1 MNKYIRNRSCG
12 FHKRYEK
19 MTSEASSYHLSGFI
33 NAAAIKPLLF
43 KSLHYFTRCV
53 CGLMLCAFSILFP
66 TLSHADDFDN
76 LAKRCAPTVAVDTL
90 RALVKTE
97 SDFNPYAIGVVGGKS
112 FMPKSF
118 HEAMAKI
125 AELEAEGKNYSVGL
139 AQINKSNFAKL
150 NLNAMQ
156 ALDACT
162 NLKAAAVILGDC
174 YERASRHGADEKQS
188 LNDALSC
195 YYSGN
200 FKTGYEHGY
209 VTKVRKHAQS
219 VPSVNGTRFSLSSLI
234 SDSVKENENSSKLI
248 F

>member
-1 MNKYIRNRSCG
+1 MFKEEIL
-12 FHKRYEK
+12 K
-19 MTSEASSYHLSGFI
+19 EATMFKKILTGIFAL
-33 NAAAIKPLLF
+33 AAGAGAV
-43 KSLHYFTRCV
+43 Y
-53 CGLMLCAFSILFP
+53 
-66 TLSHADDFDN
+66 ADDFEL

-97 SDFNPYAIGVVGGKS
+97 SDFNPYAIGVVGGKVVQ
-112 FMPKSF
+112 PKAF
-118 HEAMAKI
+118 HEAMSTIAKL
-125 AELEAEGKNYSVGL
+125 ELSGANYSVGL
-139 AQINKSNFAKL
+139 AQINKKNFSKYGLDA
-150 NLNAMQ
+150 AQ

-162 NLKAAAVILGDC
+162 NLKTAAVILGDC
-174 YERASRHGADEKQS
+174 YEQASRRGTDEKQS

-209 VTKVRKHAQS
+209 VTKVRKHAQT
-219 VPSVNGTRFSLSSLI
+219 VPSVNGTRFSLSSTI